1 MATAFSWTPP
11 RGAGL
16 VVPKPN
22 EMEQGRNDWG
32 RRSVL
37 EQFCSLWNIFGT
49 KPAIP
54 KAFFSGFQGVRTIES
69 STILERAMGIEPIAA
84 RG

>member
-1 MATAFSWTPP
+1 MTGADVRSWNSSARFGT
-11 RGAGL
+11 
-16 VVPKPN
+16 
-22 EMEQGRNDWG
+22 
-32 RRSVL
+32 SL
-37 EQFCSLWNIFGT
+37 ET

-54 KAFFSGFQGVRTIES
+54 KAFFSGFQGVRAIES